1 MTLHLTNARIPGER
15 GLLGNLINIAIDDG
29 MVTALDFIGHTTA
42 LTLPSETRA
51 ARVVQGD
58 DQVIDL
64 DGRWILPGLWDSHV
78 HMGQWAQARRRLDLA
93 GVASVQEILQRVSS
107 RVDSTD
113 PAVVG
118 FGWRPAEISGQTS
131 LEALDAVT
139 GGMPAYLFAAD
150 LHSVWVNSAGFAAQ
164 GITPPASGVVT
175 EQACFDICKSVSR
188 IDDDTLDS
196 WIDEAAREAA
206 TRGVVG
212 IMDFEMAPNAAAWR
226 RRISRGSDTL
236 RVEAAIYPEY
246 LDTAIE
252 AGMRTGDTV
261 ASTGGLLRV
270 GPLKIILDG
279 SMGSQTAR
287 CFDAYPGVTG
297 PASRGTLNMSLPELA
312 SLMGRAWA
320 AGIEPA
326 VHAIGDEAVSL
337 ALDAFDA
344 VDCVGSLEH
353 AQLVRVADVERIAKL
368 DVLASVQPR
377 HLIDDRASAERL
389 WAGRTA
395 RAFPLRQ
402 MRDAGV
408 DLRFGSD
415 APVTVLDPWQSIGA
429 AVTRAAEG
437 DEPWHPHEC
446 LSTEEAIRCSVRSH
460 VAVGQPADF
469 AVLEADPL
477 DVSPGDLA
485 RMTVAATFVGGRA
498 THSLLQEGSS

>member
-64 DGRWILPGLWDSHV
+64 DGRWIMPGLWDSHV

-93 GVASVQEILQRVSS
+93 GATSVQEILQRVAT
-107 RVDSTD
+107 RRETTD

-118 FGWRPAEISGQTS
+118 FGWRPSEIAGQVT

-139 GGMPAYLFAAD
+139 GSMPTYLFSAD
-150 LHSVWVNSAGFAAQ
+150 MHSVWVNTAVFAAQ
-164 GITPPASGVVT
+164 GVTPPDSGIVT
-175 EQACFDICKSVSR
+175 ERACFDIGKRVSQ

-212 IMDFEMAPNAAAWR
+212 IVDFEMAPNAAAWR
-226 RRISRGSDTL
+226 RRISSGADTL

-246 LDTAIE
+246 LDAAIE
-252 AGMRTGDTV
+252 AGMRTGDIV
-261 ASTGGLLRV
+261 ASTGGMLRV
-270 GPLKIILDG
+270 GSLKVILDG

-297 PASRGTLNMSLPELA
+297 AASRGTLNMSLPELA
-312 SLMGRAWA
+312 SLIGRAWS

-344 VDCVGSLEH
+344 VDCVGSIEH
-353 AQLVRVADVERIAKL
+353 AQLVRAEDVERFAEL
-368 DVLASVQPR
+368 EVTASVQPR

-395 RAFPLRQ
+395 QAFALRQ

-408 DLRFGSD
+408 DLQFGSD
-415 APVTVLDPWQSIGA
+415 APVTALDPWQSIGA
-429 AVTRAAEG
+429 AVTRAAAG
-437 DEPWHPHEC
+437 DDPWNAQEC
-446 LSTEEAIRCSVRSH
+446 LSVDEAIHCSVRSH

-477 DVSPGDLA
+477 DVSPGDLSNMA
-485 RMTVAATFVGGRA
+485 VAATFVGGRA
-498 THSLLQEGSS
+498 THSQLEEGSS

>member
-29 MVTALDFIGHTTA
+29 KVTALDFIGHTTSVS
-42 LTLPSETRA
+42 LPSETRA

-58 DQVIDL
+58 DQLIDL
-64 DGRWILPGLWDSHV
+64 GGRWIMPGLWDSHV
-78 HMGQWAQARRRLDLA
+78 HMGQWAHARRRLDLA
-93 GVASVQEILQRVSS
+93 GVSSVQEIVQRVGK
-107 RVDSTD
+107 RGDSAD
-113 PAVVG
+113 PAILG
-118 FGWRPAEISGQTS
+118 FGWRPSEISGQPT
-131 LEALDAVT
+131 LEALDAAT
-139 GGMPAYLFAAD
+139 GGVPTYLFSAD
-150 LHSVWVNSAGFAAQ
+150 MHSVWVNTAGFVAQ
-164 GITPPASGVVT
+164 GVTPPDSGIVT
-175 EQACFDICKSVSR
+175 ERACFEIGKSVSH

-212 IMDFEMAPNAAAWR
+212 IVDFEMAPNAVAWR
-226 RRISRGSDTL
+226 RRISQGADTL

-287 CFDAYPGVTG
+287 CFDPYPGVTG

-312 SLMGRAWA
+312 SLMGRARA

-344 VDCVGSLEH
+344 VDCVGSIEH
-353 AQLVRVADVERIAKL
+353 AQLVRTADVERFSRL

-377 HLIDDRASAERL
+377 HLIDDRHTAERL

-395 RAFPLRQ
+395 QAFPFRQ
-402 MRDAGV
+402 MRDAGA

-415 APVTVLDPWQSIGA
+415 APVTALDPWQSIGA
-429 AVTRAAEG
+429 AVTRAAAG
-437 DEPWHPHEC
+437 DDSWHASEC
-446 LSTEEAIRCSVRSH
+446 LSADEAIRCSVRSH

-485 RMTVAATFVGGRA
+485 HMNVAATFVGGRA
-498 THSLLQEGSS
+498 THSRLEEGAS